1 MKIEKKLNFTYRVIK
16 NGKTIDRCQTHS
28 KRRFYNRIGT
38 INWQNNPSKVYLRVS
53 YGKQECNLGCVC
65 NFYNDGWYNS
75 KGELMFALDAFA
87 AERLPE
93 ISG

>member
-1 MKIEKKLNFTYRVIK
+1 MSKLNYTFRVIK
-16 NGKTIDRCQTHS
+16 DSKTIDRSQTHS
-28 KRRFYNRIGT
+28 KRRFYNRIRT
-38 INWQNNPSKVYLRVS
+38 INWQDSHLKVYLRVS

-75 KGELMFALDAFA
+75 KTELMFALDAFA
-87 AERLPE
+87 AERLPA